1 MSESEVYRNSLG
13 FDEGKAQ
20 QVTRLPARNSPV
32 VPFDALNAQD
42 GRHRRATGQSFE
54 YGMPNEGGPFTGRI
68 GDRMKHRNFP
78 GKVGKIVAFKN
89 PYQEDGWDQPIYRA
103 VSVQFDGER
112 QPRNFPDITNLIC
125 ADHVD
130 DDEPL
135 LPTPYVWRDPALIP
149 ARPWLYGRHLLRGQT
164 SVTVAPGGLG
174 KSSLSIV
181 EALAI
186 VTGKELLG
194 DTIHDTGLSVWLFNL
209 EDPRDELER
218 RIAAA
223 MQYHR
228 IDADEIGGRL
238 YFDSGRERELCTAIQ
253 TRDGVQIIDPVYD
266 DIARQIHARKIDVLV
281 IDPFVSSHRVGENDN
296 GAVDLVAKKWAMLAD
311 ECNCSIELV
320 HHTRKTNGE
329 EATTESA
336 RGASSLLS
344 AARSGRVLNRMTNDE
359 RESAGI
365 PADDKTTYFAVTR
378 DKANLAP
385 AGARQWR
392 HMVSVQLANGD
403 SVGVAE
409 EWTWPDTFD
418 AVTVA
423 DLLAVQK
430 AIDGKQPRYSDQA
443 GNEWAGVIVANV
455 LGLDATKDRRRIKR
469 MIETWLRN
477 GALVKGTKEG
487 PIRKPVPTVKVGE
500 WANQ

>member
-1 MSESEVYRNSLG
+1 MTTVHKDVLDDKGSYLG
-13 FDEGKAQ
+13 KYS
-20 QVTRLPARNSPV
+20 RV
-32 VPFDALNAQD
+32 VPLDKPVSDFKAINEIDD
-42 GRHRRATGQSFE
+42 RHRGAKGQAFD
-54 YGMPNEGGPFTGRI
+54 YGMPEQGGPFVGRI
-68 GDRMKHRNFP
+68 GDPMKHKNFP
-78 GKVGKIVAFKN
+78 GKVGRIVAFKN
-89 PYQEDGWDQPIYRA
+89 PYKEDGRDNPIYRS
-103 VSVQFDGER
+103 VSIQFDGER
-112 QPRNFPDITNLIC
+112 NPRDFPDITNLSC
-125 ADHVD
+125 LDHIEE
-130 DDEPL
+130 DEQL
-135 LPTPYVWRDPALIP
+135 MPTAYVWRDPALIP
-149 ARPWLYGRHLLRGQT
+149 ARPWLYGRHLLRGQA

-186 VTGKELLG
+186 VTGRELLG
-194 DTIHDTGLSVWLFNL
+194 DTIHDRGLSVWLFNL

-223 MQYHR
+223 MQHHH
-228 IDADEIGGRL
+228 IHADELGGRL
-238 YFDSGRERELCTAIQ
+238 FFDSGRERELCTAIQ
-253 TRDGVQIIDPVYD
+253 NREGTHVIEPVYD
-266 DIARQIHARKIDVLV
+266 DLARQIHARKIDVLV
-281 IDPFVSSHRVGENDN
+281 IDPFVSSHQVGENDN
-296 GAVDLVAKKWAMLAD
+296 GAIDLVAKKWAQLAD
-311 ECNCSIELV
+311 ECNCAIELV

-329 EATTESA
+329 EATTEAA

-344 AARSGRVLNRMTNDE
+344 AARSGRVLNRMTSDE
-359 RESAGI
+359 REAAGI

-385 AGARQWR
+385 AGSRQWR
-392 HMVSVQLANGD
+392 RMVSVQLANGD

-409 EWTWPDTFD
+409 AWGWPDTFD
-418 AVTVA
+418 GVSVH

-443 GNEWAGVIVANV
+443 GDEWAGVIVASV

-469 MIETWLRN
+469 MIETWLKN

-487 PIRKPVPTVKVGE
+487 PIRKPVPTVEVGE